1 MIFNM
6 LSGSSGSQTET
17 FFLRIG
23 GASQLKDGK
32 FNINGM
38 FITEPNYAVGTG
50 DIGDAYEIPVL
61 SIPNT
66 YEGNTY
72 NVCIIMSS
80 DYMFSM
86 GSEIPDVEYY
96 IYSVLAR
103 VYYFNAVP
111 GQTYKFS
118 ITKD

>member
-6 LSGSSGSQTET
+6 SGGSSGSQAET

-23 GASQLKDGK
+23 GGSQIKSGN

-38 FITEPNYAVGTG
+38 LITEPNYNLGTG

-61 SIPNT
+61 SMPNT
-66 YEGNTY
+66 YEGKTY

-80 DYMFSM
+80 SYMFNI
-86 GSEIPDVEYY
+86 GADIPEVTYN
-96 IYSVLAR
+96 IYGFVAR
-103 VYYFNAVP
+103 AYYFNAVP
-111 GQTYKFS
+111 GQTYKFNV
-118 ITKD
+118 TLD